1 MKKFYID
8 YFNKFNEIY
17 DEFVNNETNLELI
30 KKFENEIIKTIKN
43 NGIFIFAGNGGS
55 YADALHFSAEFS
67 GKFINYKRKPLKSI
81 TLGSNGSSLTA
92 ISNDFG
98 YKDVFSRE
106 IDPYLKDEDYI
117 LVLLSTSGSSKNIL
131 NILNI
136 RNLNK
141 KKIFLFTGKNLKKK
155 IKINSFKFNS
165 LTTSHIQEC
174 YKLLIHSVLLKL
186 NL

>member
-1 MKKFYID
+1 MKNFYID

-17 DEFVNNETNLELI
+17 DEFVNNETNLKLI

-43 NGIFIFAGNGGS
+43 NGNFIFAGNGGS

-106 IDPYLKDEDYI
+106 IEPYLKGEDYI

-131 NILNI
+131 NILNN

-141 KKIFLFTGKNLKKK
+141 KKIFLFTGKNFKKK